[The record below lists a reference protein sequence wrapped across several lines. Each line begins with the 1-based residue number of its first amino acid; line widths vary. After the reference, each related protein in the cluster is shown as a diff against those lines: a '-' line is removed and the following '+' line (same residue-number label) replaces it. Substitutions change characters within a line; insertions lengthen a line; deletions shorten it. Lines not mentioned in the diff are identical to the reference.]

1 MTTTALDSTFPTGP
15 AVEPPIEDEHVRI
28 AVLCAVD
35 LSVVM
40 LLRTQLLAMKAA
52 GHWVEVVCSDGPYVA
67 QLRAEGFPVHTIS
80 ISRAIQPMEDFRAI
94 SRLAS
99 LFRRRRFTVI
109 HTHTP
114 KAAFLGQLAAKLA
127 RVPVRVN
134 TIHGLYYLAAPP
146 GWQRTLFKALEILAC
161 RLAHH
166 VFSQSGED
174 VAMILREGLLEP
186 EKIEFLGN
194 GIDLDRF
201 NAGRFDPDMRN
212 RVRDEF
218 NIPRDAFV
226 VGVVARMVNEKGFR
240 ELLEALARFR
250 KIAPNA
256 YLLHVGFV
264 DRSRRDE
271 VTPDLAAKHGV
282 AEFCRFVGQRP
293 DVDRIMLGMDVFCL
307 PSYREGYP
315 RSVMEANAMGLPV
328 IVTNIRGCRE
338 AVIDGVNG
346 LLVPVRQVEPLVD
359 ALKRLYEDTD
369 LRQRLAAGAIQRAK
383 EQFDERHV
391 IAKTLDIYDVLLQR
405 PKRWAALA
413 GAARARH
420 RRLRAANLALIA
432 RRQRSVLIVV
442 VLPSTVEVFLTEQI
456 QAMRRAGY
464 DAGIVARP
472 DAAMARLEALGF
484 PFFPIFMPRSVRPLT
499 LLKALVRLCVL
510 FIKRR
515 PDLIHTHTPVAAFLG
530 QIAAYVAR
538 VPRRVTTVHG
548 LYYLRE
554 RRSIIRFIYKTLE
567 VVACRLATKVIS
579 VSSQDTRY
587 LLETRA
593 LTSASRIE
601 TLHVGVNLNV
611 FSPDRVGPDARQ
623 NVRREL
629 DIPQD
634 AFVFGIVGRMVRE
647 KGFREMFEAF
657 GRLIKRYPN
666 IYLMVVGPVDTTG
679 GDEVVLPEEAGR
691 YGCAHHTRFAGMRLD
706 VARFLAAMDV
716 FCLPTYREGYPV
728 SVMEAAAMG
737 LPCIVTDIRGCREAV
752 VYGVTGL
759 IIPPRHAA
767 ALEQAMESLL
777 LSPERRE
784 AMGRAALQRAR
795 EFFDRRR
802 VVERTLQIYE
812 DEFARREPWRPLKRD
827 VRWRR
832 RRRVRSILA

>member
-1 MTTTALDSTFPTGP
+1 MTTTASASTFPGP

-52 GHWVEVVCSDGPYVA
+52 GHWVEVVCSNGPYVA

-80 ISRAIQPMEDFRAI
+80 ISRSIQPMEDLRAI

-201 NAGRFDPDMRN
+201 NVTRFDPEMRN
-212 RVRDEF
+212 QVRDEF
-218 NIPRDAFV
+218 GIPRDAFV

-250 KIAPNA
+250 KIAPKA

-271 VTPDLAAKHGV
+271 VTPDLAEKHGV

-346 LLVPVRQVEPLVD
+346 ILVPVRQVEPLVD
-359 ALKRLYEDTD
+359 ALTRLYEDTD
-369 LRQRLAAGAIQRAK
+369 LRQRLAAGAIQRAR
-383 EQFDERHV
+383 EQFDERRV
-391 IAKTLDIYDVLLQR
+391 IAKTLDIYDLLLQR
-405 PKRWAALA
+405 PRRWAALA

-420 RRLRAANLALIA
+420 RLLRAANLALIA
-432 RRQRSVLIVV
+432 RRQRSVLVVV

-464 DAGIVARP
+464 DAGVVARP
-472 DAAMARLEALGF
+472 DPAMARLEALGF
-484 PFFPIFMPRSVRPLT
+484 PCYPIFMPRSVRPLT
-499 LLKALVRLCVL
+499 LLKALARLCVL
-510 FIKRR
+510 FLKRR

-530 QIAAYVAR
+530 QIAAYIAR
-538 VPRRVTTVHG
+538 VPRRITTVHG

-554 RRSIIRFIYKTLE
+554 HRSAIRFIYKTLE

-593 LTSASRIE
+593 LTSSSRIE
-601 TLHVGVNLNV
+601 TLHVGVNLDV
-611 FSPDRVGPDARQ
+611 FSPDRIEPDARQ
-623 NVRREL
+623 KVRREF

-657 GRLIKRYPN
+657 GRLCKRYPD
-666 IYLMVVGPVDTTG
+666 IYLLVVGPVDTTG

-691 YGCAHHTRFAGMRLD
+691 YGCGQNTRFAGMRLD
-706 VARFLAAMDV
+706 VARFLSAMDV

-737 LPCIVTDIRGCREAV
+737 LPSIVTDIRGCREAV

-777 LSPERRE
+777 LSPERRQ
-784 AMGRAALQRAR
+784 AMGRAAFQRAR
-795 EFFDRRR
+795 EFFDRHRI
-802 VVERTLQIYE
+802 VDRTLQIY
-812 DEFARREPWRPLKRD
+812 DEEFSRREPGSPLKRD

-832 RRRVRSILA
+832 RRRIRSILA